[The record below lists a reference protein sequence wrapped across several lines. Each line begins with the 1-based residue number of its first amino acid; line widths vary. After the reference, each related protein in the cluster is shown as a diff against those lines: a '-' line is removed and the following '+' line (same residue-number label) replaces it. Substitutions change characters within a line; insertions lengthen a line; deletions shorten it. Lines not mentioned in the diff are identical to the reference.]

1 LNVLE
6 ILVLSAG
13 RVVRKDRLCEQ
24 ISGHGELV
32 SDNAIEVYM
41 HRLRKHLK
49 SGGINI
55 RTLRGLGYM
64 LEKQ

>member
-6 ILVLSAG
+6 ILMLSAG
-13 RVVRKDRLCEQ
+13 RVVSKERLCEQ
-24 ISGHGELV
+24 ISGLGELV

-41 HRLRKHLK
+41 YRLRKHLK

-55 RTLRGLGYM
+55 RTVRGLGYM